1 MNPDA
6 NRHISATLKII
17 SLTILTSAAN
27 FNAELKNKRQIKI
40 NVETEKAK
48 VKAWAWRCGI
58 FHCLPWQLPSPLK
71 SVNERGFFT
80 TSLLKMKR
88 RKCCHLEYNQQK
100 KGGVWEEMRRRKLRK
115 RESYGMNIFE
125 SWLGFLIE
133 NVLNNSLISIR
144 RVNFV
149 YLPRFFTGRGLNGQA
164 IWVGLMSYLMV
175 IQRWLLYGESK

>member
-17 SLTILTSAAN
+17 SLTILTSAAK

-40 NVETEKAK
+40 NVETEKAE
-48 VKAWAWRCGI
+48 VKASVRWCGV
-58 FHCLPWQLPSPLK
+58 FYCLPWQLSSPLK

-88 RKCCHLEYNQQK
+88 RKCCHLEYNQQE
-100 KGGVWEEMRRRKLRK
+100 KGGVWEEMRRRNSS
-115 RESYGMNIFE
+115 EGQNIFE
-125 SWLGFLIE
+125 SWLGFLIG

-149 YLPRFFTGRGLNGQA
+149 DLPRF
-164 IWVGLMSYLMV
+164 
-175 IQRWLLYGESK
+175 LLEV